1 LETVTSIK
9 LRFVDRFKDRH
20 GKWRYYVR
28 RNRGARISLPG
39 EPGSAEFMAAYHAAL
54 AGEPPA
60 PQLKERGGP
69 GTWDRL
75 LNHYFGSPDYLGLS
89 ASSQRPYRL
98 VMERWVRDDDLGHR
112 RVRDLK
118 REHVEKMLGKR
129 AATPGAANDLLKKI
143 RILVAFAIAH
153 RVRPDDST
161 LGIKRYA
168 AGDGHHT
175 WTEKEIAK
183 FEERW
188 PLGTCQRT
196 AFALLLYTG
205 QRRSDVAAMTW
216 QHIAVG
222 DKGVR
227 RISVL
232 PEKTKKKTR
241 KRLRIRLHPELDKAL
256 AAWPKRHVSILTTT
270 FNKPFAKAGFG
281 NYMADAIRQAGLPC
295 GPKVPKADRCV
306 THGLRKAAA
315 RRLAEVGSPA
325 HEIQAI
331 TGHAS
336 LMEVQRY
343 TEEVDQ
349 MRLADAAIERLT
361 VNRESQT

>member
-1 LETVTSIK
+1 
-9 LRFVDRFKDRH
+9 
-20 GKWRYYVR
+20 
-28 RNRGARISLPG
+28 
-39 EPGSAEFMAAYHAAL
+39 
-54 AGEPPA
+54 
-60 PQLKERGGP
+60 
-69 GTWDRL
+69 
-75 LNHYFGSPDYLGLS
+75 
-89 ASSQRPYRL
+89 
-98 VMERWVRDDDLGHR
+98 MERWVRDDGLGHR
-112 RVRDLK
+112 RVCDLK

-129 AATPGAANDLLKKI
+129 VATPGAANDLLKKI
-143 RILVAFAIAH
+143 RILVAFAIA
-153 RVRPDDST
+153 RRLRPDDPT
-161 LGIKRYA
+161 VGIKRYA

-175 WTEKEIAK
+175 WSEAEIAK

-188 PLGTCQRT
+188 LVGTCQRT

-216 QHIAVG
+216 QHITV
-222 DKGVR
+222 DEKGVR

-232 PEKTKKKTR
+232 PEKTKKTTR
-241 KRLRIRLHPELDKAL
+241 KRLRIRLHPELDRAL
-256 AAWPKRHVSILTTT
+256 AAWPRRHVSILTTT

-281 NYMADAIRQAGLPC
+281 NYMADAIREAGLPC

-315 RRLAEVGSPA
+315 RRLAEVGCPA

-336 LMEVQRY
+336 LIEVQRY